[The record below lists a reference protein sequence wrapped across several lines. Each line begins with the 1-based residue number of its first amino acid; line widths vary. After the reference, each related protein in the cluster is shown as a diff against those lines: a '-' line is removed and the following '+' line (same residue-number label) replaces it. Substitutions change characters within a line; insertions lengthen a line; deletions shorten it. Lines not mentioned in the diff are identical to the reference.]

1 MGLQTI
7 LTAEQL
13 TAALFTKL
21 KITAETALSAV
32 VSNTFNH
39 YLSSVLS
46 NRHRQASSKSILYF
60 IILEILKITTI
71 ITNMLVRYGA

>member
-39 YLSSVLS
+39 YFSSVLS
-46 NRHRQASSKSILYF
+46 NRQASSKSILYF
-60 IILEILKITTI
+60 IILETLKITTN
-71 ITNMLVRYGA
+71 ITNMLS